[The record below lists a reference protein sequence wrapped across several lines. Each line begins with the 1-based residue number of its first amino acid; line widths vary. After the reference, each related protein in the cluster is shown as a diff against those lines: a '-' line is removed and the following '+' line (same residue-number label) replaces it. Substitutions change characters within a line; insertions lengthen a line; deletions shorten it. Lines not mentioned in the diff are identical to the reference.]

1 MNPAIMA
8 LSAEG
13 GGFSIA
19 SSIGEISTAMSAVW
33 SMITANPLLSLA
45 VGASIVG
52 IVLKVLKKGKGA
64 AGAGG

>member
-1 MNPAIMA
+1 MPIMA
-8 LSAEG
+8 LAAD

-19 SSIGEISTAMSAVW
+19 SSISDISTAMTAVW
-33 SMITANPLLSLA
+33 SMITANPLLTLA
-45 VGASIVG
+45 VGASVVG